1 MNDGGG
7 LLLIG
12 LIIFVVVFL
21 ILREFWCWYWKINL
35 RVNLL
40 TKQNT
45 LLEEVASALRRGKS
59 EQMEEKTKPQIDKL
73 SNEKREEEP
82 IGFVSLS
89 GEEGEAFCLGCRKV
103 SPKTELLYNKGTGEY
118 YHEECLPVDA
128 QSQSE

>member
-1 MNDGGG
+1 MDDVIGG
-7 LLLIG
+7 LVLAFIVL
-12 LIIFVVVFL
+12 VVFFL
-21 ILREFWCWYWKINL
+21 LLREFWCWYWKINL

-45 LLEEVASALRRGKS
+45 LLEEVASALCRGKS
-59 EQMEEKTKPQIDKL
+59 EQMEDKTKPQIAKL
-73 SNEKREEEP
+73 SNEKREVDP
-82 IGFVSLS
+82 NGFVSLA

-103 SPKTELLYNKGTGEY
+103 APKTELLYNKGTSEY